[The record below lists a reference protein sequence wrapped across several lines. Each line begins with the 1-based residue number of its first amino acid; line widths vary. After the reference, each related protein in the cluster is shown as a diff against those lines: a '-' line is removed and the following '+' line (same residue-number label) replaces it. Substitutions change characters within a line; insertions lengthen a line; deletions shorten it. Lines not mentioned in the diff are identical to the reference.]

1 MTENSRVLGKI
12 FSLVKIFPIII
23 HTYYLFH
30 ILNVDIIHEIMD
42 IERTIN
48 YLLYLKELK
57 GCVELEFARSTGIY
71 VWIVGV
77 ACNLCLNL

>member
-1 MTENSRVLGKI
+1 M
-12 FSLVKIFPIII
+12 
-23 HTYYLFH
+23 
-30 ILNVDIIHEIMD
+30 HEIMD